1 MDTPKHQRS
10 LEFKPVCV
18 HEEGYDC
25 GRNRK
30 IDWVLGERQLVAKG
44 GREFFFMGCR
54 VVPYVE
60 KLKNKL

>member
-10 LEFKPVCV
+10 LEFKPVLCTRRGLRLWA
-18 HEEGYDC
+18 ESKNRLGS
-25 GRNRK
+25 GRKAIGRK
-30 IDWVLGERQLVAKG
+30 RRAGV
-44 GREFFFMGCR
+44 FFMGCR